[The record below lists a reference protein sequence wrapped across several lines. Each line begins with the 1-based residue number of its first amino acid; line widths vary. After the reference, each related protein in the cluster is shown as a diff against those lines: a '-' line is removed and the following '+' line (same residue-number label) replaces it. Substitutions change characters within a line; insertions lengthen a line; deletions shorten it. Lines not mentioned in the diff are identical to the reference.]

1 MSLATATAG
10 PEAPDQP
17 TPVARWNRWN
27 ECLTWY
33 RVEHSMFK
41 KKPLLQL
48 SGVDAEYHK
57 YTLSGLADG
66 DIDIMWFWEVRPFL
80 LNSTLT
86 HLLNRPIRMHS

>member
-1 MSLATATAG
+1 
-10 PEAPDQP
+10 
-17 TPVARWNRWN
+17 
-27 ECLTWY
+27 
-33 RVEHSMFK
+33 MFK